1 MSLIKRKVFRNLQPG
16 KFLLAF
22 SIIVGL
28 MTAIPYSAFAG
39 PTTDLQN
46 SPLFQTDW
54 AAVGAGAGSIRFE
67 HLGVQNGLSENT
79 VLSILQ
85 DSQGFL
91 WFGTREGLNKFDGY
105 DFTVY
110 QATPND
116 PTALSDAHIT
126 VIEETSD
133 GLLWLG
139 TYFGGLNRFNKSENS
154 FAHYMP
160 DPQDPST
167 LPDERVSALLE
178 DSQENLWVGTRGG
191 LSVLNPD
198 GESFTHY
205 QHDMNDDSSLSSN
218 AVRSIFEQDNGS
230 LWVGTDDGLNLY
242 DPEEG
247 DFSKFLT
254 GFSSG
259 VSTITSITGDGEAGL
274 WLGTQGGLIHFDTLD
289 FNYRV
294 YRHDPGNPDS
304 LSSNRISV
312 VYYDHSGNLWVGFE
326 DSGINLVTAVVED
339 ALHVIQFAHQEDGA
353 SDLYHNEVSTIYED
367 LGGVVWIGTYGGG
380 ISKANPSTAAFGH
393 YQHTV
398 GDPNTPGD
406 DNITALAFDSA
417 RRSLWI
423 GTAGAGLD
431 RMDLVTGEFVHYRH
445 DPFDPTSLDN
455 DHVTLLHIGPRGDL
469 YVSTEAGVL
478 ETYNPAFNGFS
489 PILPELVGYES
500 ETPTT
505 AIAHDFEG
513 MLWLSQAS
521 GELLK
526 IDPAGDLV
534 IRYSLGVR
542 LPSYLQDNRIV
553 EIYVD
558 PQGILWLATEN
569 QGLIRFDPDLAAFSV
584 LEKDGTI
591 RGPSHNSITDIYA
604 SPAGV
609 LWLGTEGGG
618 LNRYDPK
625 TEEFTYYTTQEG
637 LPSNRVFGIRQDNFG
652 SLWLST
658 GNGLARFSPM
668 SGAVNTFDAR
678 DGLQSNTFNENA
690 HAAADDGALFF
701 GGVDGFNAFY
711 PHMIEDN
718 DLMPPVVI
726 TEVSLFNKVLAK
738 DISGCSAELN
748 LTHDQNFLSFEFAAL
763 DYSAPEDNQY
773 AYIMEGLNEDYVNIG
788 SRRFADFPNLDWGDY
803 TFRLMGSNSDSV
815 WNTTGACI
823 AISIQPPF
831 WNTWWFIGL
840 VGVFLAG
847 SVIAGYQWRVRSIEK
862 QRQSLAVDVFERTL
876 EIERRRQMA
885 SGLREVV
892 RLLNSNQ
899 PLEKSLDFIVQ
910 QAVGLTSASKAA
922 IFERQDDMV
931 HAKACYPAGE
941 TYPVD
946 LSDPESSSGRCLLE
960 STFLNRLLIYS
971 RIDPKTMKSDTRW
984 ELVSGDYRTILCTP
998 LKIEDTVYGG
1008 LVLYY
1013 GEERTFEPDEINL
1026 AHTLADQASLAIANA
1041 HLKGR
1046 AESAAV
1052 TAERNRLARD
1062 LHDAVTQTL
1071 FSTSLIAEVLPKI
1084 WAKDPSQGEK
1094 RLDELRTLTRG
1105 ALGEMRTLL
1114 MELRPAVLQEA
1125 DPGELFKH
1133 LTDAFT
1139 GRTGVPV
1146 KFDMDID
1153 GDCDVPGQV
1162 KHVFYR
1168 VAQEGLNNV
1177 FKHAEA
1183 GHVWFRFSCDS
1194 EDVALTVSDN
1204 GQGFDRD
1211 EVPAG
1216 HMGLEIMSE
1225 RAESIGADLTLVS
1238 RKGEG
1243 TTLRLLWHFENNTI
1257 E

>member
-1 MSLIKRKVFRNLQPG
+1 MYKYFRRLRPG
-16 KFLLAF
+16 KLLLAA
-22 SIIVGL
+22 VLLLGL
-28 MTAIPYSAFAG
+28 IAAVPNPVNAG
-39 PTTDLQN
+39 PALGGN
-46 SPLFQTDW
+46 NVSSFQADW
-54 AAVGAGAGSIRFE
+54 PAVGAGAGNIRFE
-67 HLGVQNGLSENT
+67 HFSVQDGLSENS

-85 DSQGFL
+85 DSQGLL
-91 WFGTREGLNKFDGY
+91 WFGTREGLNQFDGY
-105 DFTVY
+105 DFTVF
-110 QATPND
+110 QVDPND
-116 PTALSDAHIT
+116 PDALSDAYIT
-126 VIEETSD
+126 TIEQTSD
-133 GLLWLG
+133 GMLWLG
-139 TYFGGLNRFNKSENS
+139 TYFGGLNRFNTSDNS
-154 FAHYMP
+154 FTHFTP
-160 DPQDPST
+160 DPQDPLS
-167 LPDERVSALLE
+167 LPDERVNALME

-191 LSVLNPD
+191 ISVLNPD
-198 GESFTHY
+198 GQSFSHY
-205 QHDMNDDSSLSSN
+205 RYEINDGNSLSSN
-218 AVRSIFEQDNGS
+218 MVQSIFEQEDGN
-230 LWVGTDDGLNLY
+230 LWVGTDNGLNLFQSQSV
-242 DPEEG
+242 G
-247 DFSKFLT
+247 FSRFLT

-259 VSTITSITGDGEAGL
+259 ISNITSITSDGEDGL
-274 WLGTQGGLIHFDTLD
+274 WLGTHGGLIHFDTLT

-294 YRHDPGNPDS
+294 YKHDPGSQTS
-304 LSSNRISV
+304 LSSNQISV
-312 VYYDHSGNLWVGFE
+312 VHSDRSGNLWVGFE
-326 DSGINLVTAVVED
+326 DSGINLITDVVDDSLMVT
-339 ALHVIQFAHQEDGA
+339 HFTYREDGA
-353 SDLYHNEVSTIYED
+353 GELTHSEISSIYED
-367 LGGVVWIGTYGGG
+367 SGGVIWIGTFGGG

-393 YQHTV
+393 YHHTP

-406 DNITALAFDSA
+406 DNITALAFDAA

-431 RMDLVTGEFVHYRH
+431 RMDLVTGEFSHYRH
-445 DPFDPTSLDN
+445 DPLDPDTLDN

-478 ETYNPAFNGFS
+478 ETYDPVVNGFT
-489 PILPELVGYES
+489 PVLPELIGYQV

-505 AIAHDFEG
+505 AVAHDSEG

-542 LPSYLQDNRIV
+542 LPTYLQDNRIV
-553 EIYVD
+553 EIHVD
-558 PQGILWLATEN
+558 DQGILWLATEN
-569 QGLIRFDPDLAAFSV
+569 QGLIRFDPELAAFSV
-584 LEKDGTI
+584 FEKDGTT
-591 RGPSHNSITDIYA
+591 RTPSHNSITDIYA
-604 SPAGV
+604 SPTGV
-609 LWLGTEGGG
+609 IWLGTAGGG
-618 LNRYDPK
+618 LNRYDPE
-625 TEEFTYYTTQEG
+625 TEEFTYYTTREG
-637 LPSNRVFGIRQDNFG
+637 LPSNRVFGIRQDSFG

-658 GNGLARFSPM
+658 GNGLARFSPA
-668 SGAVNTFDAR
+668 SGVINTFDVK
-678 DGLQSNTFNENA
+678 DGLQSNTFNEHA

-711 PHMIEDN
+711 PRMIEDN
-718 DLMPPVVI
+718 DHVPPVVI
-726 TEVSLFNKVLAK
+726 TEVSLFNNVLAK

-748 LTHDQNFLSFEFAAL
+748 LAHDQNFLSFEFAAL

-788 SRRFADFPNLDWGDY
+788 NRRFADFPNLDWGDY
-803 TFRLMGSNSDSV
+803 TFRLIGSNSDGV

-823 AISIQPPF
+823 MISIQPPF

-840 VGVFLAG
+840 VGIFLGG
-847 SVIAGYQWRVRSIEK
+847 SVIAGYQWRVRAIEK
-862 QRQSLAVDVFERTL
+862 QRESLAVDVFERTL

-885 SGLREVV
+885 SGLSDIV

-922 IFERQDDMV
+922 IFERQGDV
-931 HAKACYPAGE
+931 VRAKACYPAGE

-946 LSDPESSSGRCLLE
+946 LNDPESASGRCLLD

-984 ELVSGDYRTILCTP
+984 EMVSGDYRTILCTP
-998 LKIEDTVYGG
+998 LKIEEQVYGG

-1084 WAKDPSQGEK
+1084 WKKDPAQGEK
-1094 RLDELRTLTRG
+1094 QLNELRTLTKG

-1114 MELRPAVLQEA
+1114 MELRPTALHEA

-1146 KFDMDID
+1146 HFELDID
-1153 GDCDVPGQV
+1153 GDCEIPGSV
-1162 KHVFYR
+1162 KNVFYR
-1168 VAQEGLNNV
+1168 VAQEGLNNI
-1177 FKHAEA
+1177 FKHAQA
-1183 GHVWFRFSCDS
+1183 GQVWFRFGCDS
-1194 EDVALTVSDN
+1194 DDVALTVSDD
-1204 GQGFDRD
+1204 GQGFDRIG
-1211 EVPAG
+1211 VPAG
-1216 HMGLEIMSE
+1216 HLGLEIMNE
-1225 RAESIGADLTLVS
+1225 RAESIGANLTLVS

-1243 TTLRLLWHFENNTI
+1243 TTLRLLWHFGDNAI